1 LSDARIRERL
11 RIARFRVGAILM
23 TASFLLAPA
32 VILVL
37 VVTWLLRGP
46 SSEEVVEAFR
56 EEGLEVDEAYP
67 VERQEGASPG
77 VRSRLPGTYEEGT
90 RFVIPSLGR
99 DPAGRELGGRV
110 FTFESEEDLAEVRDF
125 YEGLGEAGGS
135 FFSWVFAEG
144 DVLVQISGRLPEDQ
158 ARGYGAGLEEVTD

>member
-1 LSDARIRERL
+1 
-11 RIARFRVGAILM
+11 M
-23 TASFLLAPA
+23 
-32 VILVL
+32 L
-37 VVTWLLRGP
+37 VVSWLLRGP

-56 EEGLEVDEAYP
+56 EEGLEVGEAYP

-77 VRSRLPGTYEEGT
+77 VRSRLPGSYEEGT
-90 RFVIPSLGR
+90 RFGIPSLGK
-99 DPAGRELGGRV
+99 DPAGRDLGGQV

-144 DVLVQISGRLPEDQ
+144 EVLVQISGRLPEDQ
-158 ARGYGAGLEEVTD
+158 ARRYEAILEDVAG